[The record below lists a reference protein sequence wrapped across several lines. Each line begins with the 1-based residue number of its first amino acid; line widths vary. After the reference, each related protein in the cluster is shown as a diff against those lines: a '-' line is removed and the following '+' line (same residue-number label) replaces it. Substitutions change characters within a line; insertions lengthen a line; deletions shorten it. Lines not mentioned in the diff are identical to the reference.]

1 MDGYLPAVFRRF
13 GEDYPAVMEAFRA
26 LADRLHEAGPLTDR
40 ERRLAKLGTAIGRES
55 EGGVRSHARKALS
68 EGIEP
73 EAIRQVAVLAIST
86 AGYPA
91 AMASYS
97 WIDEVVERAGPTAR
111 HVSGGAGP
119 EGRGRE
125 RSDGCEEADDDRPAR
140 TGRVSSRPPFSPGS
154 GTPSGRWPTC

>member
-1 MDGYLPAVFRRF
+1 MMDGYLPAVFRRF

-68 EGIEP
+68 EGIES

-91 AMASYS
+91 AMASYG
-97 WIDEVVERAGPTAR
+97 WINEVVAA
-111 HVSGGAGP
+111 
-119 EGRGRE
+119 EG
-125 RSDGCEEADDDRPAR
+125 
-140 TGRVSSRPPFSPGS
+140 
-154 GTPSGRWPTC
+154 